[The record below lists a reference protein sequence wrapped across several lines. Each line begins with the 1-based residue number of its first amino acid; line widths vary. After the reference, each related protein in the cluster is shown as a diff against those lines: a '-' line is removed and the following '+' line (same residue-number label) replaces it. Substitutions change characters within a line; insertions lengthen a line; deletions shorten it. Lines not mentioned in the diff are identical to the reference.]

1 MNNKDYLQKFR
12 RRMYANRVCN
22 VSERETNEARE
33 NFNEMVDNMLVP
45 SVHKV
50 PYVHRSNVGVSVKDE
65 EINVLVED
73 TSKNDQKTNDEKNF
87 SFKWDMDV
95 NSGDMI
101 FWDNIWW
108 VMYHQERKAVQSHK
122 QFVAK
127 KCNFTYKFINKGEE
141 FIIPM
146 LITNLTL
153 YSDGLADKVY
163 MSNEEGK
170 RRLSFTNNE
179 HTKVITTGTK
189 IMVSD
194 RVFEITHIDDFSRPG
209 VKDCILSQIFRN
221 SLDDIENNL
230 AFNEISKPDETGII
244 GSNIIYLGS
253 DDIYETD
260 VEGLLYTWSVEST
273 DECVVVDTKYDNSI
287 EENKKKCRITCDDN
301 IDCIGTKAILKLEVR
316 SSGGTST
323 TYTKEIIVK
332 GMF

>member
-1 MNNKDYLQKFR
+1 MNDKDYLQRFR

-22 VSERETNEARE
+22 QSEAQTLEVRE

-45 SVHKV
+45 SVHEV
-50 PYVHRSNVGVSVKDE
+50 PYVHRSNVGKSVNDE
-65 EINVLVED
+65 LIHVLVED

-87 SFKWDMDV
+87 NFKWDMDV

-221 SLDDIENNL
+221 SLDDVENNL
-230 AFNEISKPDETGII
+230 AYNEMSKPDETGII
-244 GSNIIYLGS
+244 GSNVIYLGS

-260 VEGLLYTWSVEST
+260 IEGSSYTWSVEST
-273 DECVVVDTKYDNSI
+273 DECVVIDTKYDNLT
-287 EENKKKCRITCDDN
+287 EKNKKKCRITCDDN

-316 SSGGTST
+316 SNSGTST

>member
-22 VSERETNEARE
+22 LSKRETNEARE

-50 PYVHRSNVGVSVKDE
+50 SYVHRSNVGISVKDE

-170 RRLSFTNNE
+170 RRLTFTNNK
-179 HTKVITTGTK
+179 HTKDLTTGTK

-221 SLDDIENNL
+221 SLDDVENNL

-260 VEGLLYTWSVEST
+260 VEGSSYTWSVEST
-273 DECVVVDTKYDNSI
+273 DECVVVDTKYDNST
-287 EENKKKCRITCDDN
+287 EENKKKCRIICDDN

-332 GMF
+332 GLF

>member
-22 VSERETNEARE
+22 QSEAQTLEVRE

-45 SVHKV
+45 SVHEV
-50 PYVHRSNVGVSVKDE
+50 PYVHRSNVGKSVNDE
-65 EINVLVED
+65 LIHVLVED

-87 SFKWDMDV
+87 NFKWDMDV

-170 RRLSFTNNE
+170 RRLTFTNNE
-179 HTKVITTGTK
+179 HTKDLTTGTK
-189 IMVSD
+189 VMVSD

-221 SLDDIENNL
+221 SLDDVENNL
-230 AFNEISKPDETGII
+230 AYNEMSKPDETGII
-244 GSNIIYLGS
+244 GEDVIYLGS
-253 DDIYETD
+253 HEVFETKLPRVD
-260 VEGLLYTWSVEST
+260 GSFTWSVQST
-273 DECVVVDTKYDNSI
+273 DNCVKIDSQYKGGED
-287 EENKKKCRITCDDN
+287 KCRLICTDD
-301 IDCIGTKAILKLEVR
+301 IDYIGTKVILTLLYRKTGEGL
-316 SSGGTST
+316 ST
-323 TYTKEIIVK
+323 TYTKEIIIK
-332 GMF
+332 GLF

>member
-22 VSERETNEARE
+22 QSEAQVSEIRE

-45 SVHKV
+45 SVHEV
-50 PYVHRSNVGVSVKDE
+50 PYVHRSNVGKSVKDE
-65 EINVLVED
+65 LIHVLVED

-87 SFKWDMDV
+87 NFKWDMDV

-179 HTKVITTGTK
+179 HTKALTTGTK

-209 VKDCILSQIFRN
+209 VKDCILSQIFRT
-221 SLDDIENNL
+221 SLDDVENNL
-230 AFNEISKPDETGII
+230 AFNESSLPIDSMGII
-244 GSNIIYLGS
+244 GEDVIYLGS
-253 DDIYETD
+253 HEVFETKLPRVD
-260 VEGLLYTWSVEST
+260 GSFTWSVQST
-273 DECVVVDTKYDNSI
+273 DNCVKIDNQYKGG
-287 EENKKKCRITCDDN
+287 EDKCRLICTDD
-301 IDCIGTKAILKLEVR
+301 IDYIGTKVILTLLYREA
-316 SSGGTST
+316 GGGLST
-323 TYTKEIIVK
+323 TYTKEIIIK
-332 GMF
+332 GLF